1 MMSEHEH
8 KQAHPE
14 WWVAI
19 YSDDEVS
26 CWTELFAD
34 YEEAELHVRKICE
47 KLWDLADGVLD
58 PDDVWEAVAQVQEVN
73 GNLQIYV
80 EPVKLRQT
88 VADVPA
94 GSYDL

>member
-1 MMSEHEH
+1 VRL
-8 KQAHPE
+8 PR
-14 WWVAI
+14 

-26 CWTELFAD
+26 CWIELFAD
-34 YEEAELHVRKICE
+34 YEEAELHIRKICE
-47 KLWDLADGVLD
+47 KLWDPADGALD
-58 PDDVWEAVAQVQEVN
+58 HDVWEAVAQAQEVN
-73 GNLQIYV
+73 GDLQIYV